1 MRFSLSRLLAVAV
14 GFTLA
19 LAGSAMAADQP
30 YVGLARQL
38 AGHYDAVAG
47 PGNKLRVIVQPAR
60 PFIDEQRLT
69 VTVQGKYNGNNVRFD
84 GLLSLQPQ
92 GDSVRLIWLMRR
104 GNPCQ
109 VDIHPAGDGFE
120 GTTLPGTCQT
130 AFQNPTPGKWE
141 FQIEP
146 GSFRI
151 RSVET
156 GETLRFR
163 KAAGIGR

>member
-1 MRFSLSRLLAVAV
+1 MRISLSRLLACFVLALVAV
-14 GFTLA
+14 
-19 LAGSAMAADQP
+19 SAFAADQA
-30 YVGLARQL
+30 YVGLAKQM

-47 PGNKLRVIVQPAR
+47 PRNQLRVIVQPAR

-84 GLLSLQPQ
+84 GFLSLQPQ

-120 GTTLPGTCQT
+120 GTTLPNTCQT

-163 KAAGIGR
+163 KARGIGG

>member
-1 MRFSLSRLLAVAV
+1 MRSSISRFLAAAF
-14 GFTLA
+14 GLA
-19 LAGSAMAADQP
+19 LVFGAPMLAADQP
-30 YVGLARQL
+30 YVGLAKQL

-47 PGNKLRVIVQPAR
+47 PRNNLRVIVQPAR

-69 VTVQGKYNGNNVRFD
+69 VTVQGKYNGSNVRFD
-84 GLLSLQPQ
+84 GLLSVQPQ

-120 GTTLPGTCQT
+120 GTTLANTCQT
-130 AFQNPTPGKWE
+130 AFQSPTPGKWE

-163 KAAGIGR
+163 KAAGIGG